1 MNTAHKDVKAFKTKA
16 SVINIHRKNGE
27 YIKYIAELEAQ
38 VAAINKLHANHGI
51 HVIRPYHNKKGSEA
65 TAIAMLSDVHI
76 GEQFV
81 PEQVNGLNEYSVA
94 IAKQRVTRFFQRVV
108 KLTDKERQD
117 VAITELVLFLGGD
130 IIDGALHPDCIMA
143 NEISEPI
150 KQSVIAQDLI
160 SSGLIHLEK
169 YGKFKRITIICKDG
183 N

>member
-16 SVINIHRKNGE
+16 SVIDIQRKNSD

-38 VAAINKLHANHGI
+38 VAAINKLQANHGVR
-51 HVIRPYHNKKGSEA
+51 VIQPYHNRKGSEA

-94 IAKQRVTRFFQRVV
+94 IAKQRVTKFFQRVV

-117 VAITELVLFLGGD
+117 VAITELILFLGGD
-130 IIDGALHPDCIMA
+130 IIDGALHADCIFA
-143 NEISEPI
+143 NEVAEPM
-150 KQSVIAQDLI
+150 KQSVIAQELI
-160 SSGLIHLEK
+160 SAGLVHLEK
-169 YGKFKRITIICKDG
+169 YGNFKRITIVAKDG